1 MKTDA
6 VQFVVRSSVEDDP
19 FGGPESQYSR
29 ELQQFLGILLAHGG
43 QLMRPR
49 LSMDNAHVQAVV
61 EFGVPVSEGALEIL
75 GAALAAWIRGRVGR
89 QIELNGAH
97 FKNKA
102 DSAADTRGLIEQFA
116 TFQKDFIGK
125 DRHD

>member
-1 MKTDA
+1 MEPDA

-43 QLMRPR
+43 QLVRPR

-61 EFGVPVSEGALEIL
+61 EFSVPVSPGALEIL
-75 GAALAAWIRGRVGR
+75 AAALAAWIRGRVGR
-89 QIELNGAH
+89 QIELRCARL
-97 FKNKA
+97 KIKA
-102 DSAADTRGLIEQFA
+102 NSAADTQSLIEQFA
-116 TFQKDFIGK
+116 VFQKTL
-125 DRHD
+125 